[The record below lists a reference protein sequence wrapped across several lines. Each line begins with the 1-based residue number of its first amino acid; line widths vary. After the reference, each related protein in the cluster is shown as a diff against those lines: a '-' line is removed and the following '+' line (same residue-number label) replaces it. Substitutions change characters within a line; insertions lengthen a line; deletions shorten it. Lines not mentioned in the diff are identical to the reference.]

1 MTRLGARG
9 HRVIANPAE
18 LQTAPPLINMS
29 LPHTWDHIR
38 KIRKSVGEALEDR
51 EPALRS
57 AAMMVTS
64 ELVENAIKYGQDVPA
79 APQISL
85 VLSFDHDELR
95 IAVSNGSTDLAG
107 IGELERRVT
116 EIVQAP
122 DKATLYMTRLE
133 ELLAQPLESGKLGL
147 YRIAFEGQFEL
158 LFNYANDVV
167 TITAT
172 RNCR

>member
-1 MTRLGARG
+1 MGGRGRL
-9 HRVIANPAE
+9 VNVNPSKLEIAA
-18 LQTAPPLINMS
+18 PLINMS

-51 EPALRS
+51 DPALRS

-95 IAVSNGSTDLAG
+95 IAVSNGSTDLVG
-107 IGELERRVT
+107 VGELERRVE
-116 EIVQAP
+116 EIVRAP

-147 YRIAFEGQFEL
+147 YRIAFEGQFDL

-172 RNCR
+172 RDCR